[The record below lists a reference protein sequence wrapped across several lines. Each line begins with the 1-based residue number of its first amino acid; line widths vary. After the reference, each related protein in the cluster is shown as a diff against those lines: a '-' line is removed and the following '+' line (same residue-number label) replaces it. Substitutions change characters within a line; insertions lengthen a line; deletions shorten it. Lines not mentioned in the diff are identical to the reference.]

1 MSAHDRRDG
10 IGDFGVAEYLVK
22 FDEVH
27 LVGYCTPVLDFGGH
41 YLFGGFGG
49 LFLNLRT
56 IRFNSDNKR

>member
-10 IGDFGVAEYLVK
+10 IGDFCVAEYLVK

-27 LVGYCTPVLDFGGH
+27 LVGYYTPVLD
-41 YLFGGFGG
+41 FGG